1 MSCQS
6 RRCCDHYHFLETATA
21 IHMMQPVHAPIC
33 VIFCLAP
40 WYFNWI
46 LGHKPPALN
55 MQTING
61 GSLRIANYIDRD
73 IYYKGRG
80 NLAVRAIWITLAQ
93 IQEISSNKSEASISA
108 HLGAGKLIN
117 NLCKNT
123 NLYCTQ
129 TFVLFYRSP
138 LVFRKV
144 AVKYDETWNISSDD
158 Y

>member
-1 MSCQS
+1 
-6 RRCCDHYHFLETATA
+6 
-21 IHMMQPVHAPIC
+21 
-33 VIFCLAP
+33 
-40 WYFNWI
+40 
-46 LGHKPPALN
+46 

-108 HLGAGKLIN
+108 HLGAAPKPANSSIIFAKILIF
-117 NLCKNT
+117 T
-123 NLYCTQ
+123 VQ
-129 TFVLFYRSP
+129 AFVLFYRSP

-144 AVKYDETWNISSDD
+144 AVKYDET
-158 Y
+158 